1 MIPVQ
6 ILNFRIYDFHL
17 RKDLQ
22 NTDWGELSAKIIER
36 DRNSSDKNA
45 TTEKSKTNNEVAK
58 TAKEK
63 LDQKSM
69 NWDELGAQL
78 DQLEGAATMD
88 VDKSVEKEVTQN
100 IADGQ
105 ISQVDSNIIIAKKE
119 TKLKNNATDE
129 KLNEKSNFNENISKM
144 GFQIDIW

>member
-1 MIPVQ
+1 M
-6 ILNFRIYDFHL
+6 
-17 RKDLQ
+17 Q

-105 ISQVDSNIIIAKKE
+105 ISQVDSKSIIAKKE
-119 TKLKNNATDE
+119 TQLKNNSNDE
-129 KLNEKSNFNENISKM
+129 ELNEKSNFNENISKM
-144 GFQIDIW
+144 GFQIDFR

>member
-1 MIPVQ
+1 M
-6 ILNFRIYDFHL
+6 
-17 RKDLQ
+17 Q

-144 GFQIDIW
+144 GFQIDFR

>member
-1 MIPVQ
+1 M
-6 ILNFRIYDFHL
+6 
-17 RKDLQ
+17 Q

-129 KLNEKSNFNENISKM
+129 KLNEKSNYNENISKM
-144 GFQIDIW
+144 GFQIDFR